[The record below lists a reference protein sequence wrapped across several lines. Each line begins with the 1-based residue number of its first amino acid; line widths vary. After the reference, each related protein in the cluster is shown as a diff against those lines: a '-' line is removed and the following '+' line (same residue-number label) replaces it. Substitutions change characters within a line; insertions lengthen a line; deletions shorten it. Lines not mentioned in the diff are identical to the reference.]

1 MSKFNCAKVVYETG
15 TICFNRN
22 NNNYCVVI
30 DGKQDSEDDRCA
42 LVVEF
47 AATNTFYNQVPN
59 RALIPVGRHL
69 DLPRILRE
77 EVARL
82 YEIN

>member
-1 MSKFNCAKVVYETG
+1 MSKFDCAKVVYETG

-22 NNNYCVVI
+22 NNNYCVVL
-30 DGKQDSEDDRCA
+30 DGERGKEDDRCC
-42 LVVEF
+42 LVLEF
-47 AATNTFYNQVPN
+47 NATNSFSNAVPN
-59 RALIPVGRHL
+59 RALIPVGGHL

-82 YEIN
+82 YEIR